1 MAAATAGAAVAVAL
15 PSDARSDG
23 PPAGATALCKDGT
36 YSFSKTHSGTCS
48 HHGGVAQ
55 WLDGS
60 GTATPPATPTT
71 TAPPP
76 PTPGP
81 TTTAPAPTPV
91 ATAPTPTTP
100 TPTPHPGTTDT
111 ETRLGA
117 INLGKVVYIHKQT
130 KTSHCHLGPNPDRA
144 CSPGAYYSGL
154 TKKILC
160 SPSFHTSSIRH
171 VPESEKHQ
179 VEIEYG
185 MKPASY
191 GRTLEVDHIV
201 SLELGGSNEIANLFP
216 EKANA
221 APGYHV
227 KDKLENE
234 AHRWV
239 CAGKIT
245 LHAAQVAIATN
256 WEAFYKRVFGVAPQ

>member
-15 PSDARSDG
+15 PSDAHSDG

-55 WLDGS
+55 WLDGG

-71 TAPPP
+71 TAVPP
-76 PTPGP
+76 PTPTP
-81 TTTAPAPTPV
+81 TTTTPALATTPV
-91 ATAPTPTTP
+91 PTTP
-100 TPTPHPGTTDT
+100 TPTPTPAKKTTKVAT
-111 ETRLGA
+111 TA
-117 INLGKVVYIHKQT
+117 INLGKVVYIHKRT
-130 KTSHCHLGPNPDRA
+130 KTSHCHLGPKPDRA

-154 TKKILC
+154 TKTILC
-160 SPSFHTSSIRH
+160 SPSFHTSSIRN

-179 VEIEYG
+179 DEIEYG
-185 MKPASY
+185 LAPKGY
-191 GRTLEVDHIV
+191 GSTLEIDHII
-201 SLELGGSNEIANLFP
+201 SLELGGANDIANLFP

-221 APGYHV
+221 APGFHV

-239 CAGKIT
+239 CEGKIT
-245 LHAAQVAIATN
+245 LHAAQVAIATD
-256 WEAFYKRVFGVAPQ
+256 WETFYKRVFGVEPH